1 MNQYFHLLGLTS
13 SRQTALIAL
22 KTLSKVAEKDLR
34 SAMAANKS
42 RPIGPSICIDN
53 LDIEERV
60 HSHSIRH
67 CSMMFHGTWGYIHH
81 PNPKLLSSLD
91 PLELTLRAYYDA
103 LRKVSTMKI
112 NLQMLMPTC
121 EEEKHFEQVL
131 KSQLV
136 HAMSQYVAKAA
147 NPEHALSSDPPTV
160 ETIDPTPPDIQMIQL
175 MSQSDD
181 SAEGTGQVA
190 ETLRKQFGLK
200 PKDFVS
206 CVQIMDANLA
216 TCKNFNSLRSLC
228 TPSRYAKLRLSNL
241 CFVLGASHT
250 MWNISQAIL
259 NAHLGHPTSTHDLGA
274 WHSLH
279 ALGIPSKKVIPK
291 KDFTS
296 MMNNIE
302 KVHEASIVYCLRLV
316 ITSEEIVM
324 PSEDA
329 ESPDQLPKLPTN
341 KWIDILRSMIH
352 SIKMEQGGNLAY
364 QSHKN
369 IITPQSLQMFLRMAH
384 NYNLA
389 DRFPKTAHFHTG
401 IPDVKDSFIAG
412 FQCLQQKTTKGH
424 RNLDSFRKFF
434 FYNAAPGD
442 TATTIVHGHA
452 TTIEME
458 ENTNNIEENTGNI
471 EENANNIEENTNSE
485 STKDTE
491 ESNNIQGTSV
501 EF

>member
-341 KWIDILRSMIH
+341 KWIDIVEKCYSRFFSPQAQQNA
-352 SIKMEQGGNLAY
+352 SQKENLKQHTFLMRLHNFSTIVKANRATKAGDIGRLMRIWKAWLLMAQALPGLVNY
-364 QSHKN
+364 QSYLPRLVLMLNKMLPPSLSKLIRHN
-369 IITPQSLQMFLRMAH
+369 ILVFPSGRENHFMPKE
-384 NYNLA
+384 NYLENQNYWL
-389 DRFPKTAHFHTG
+389 K
-401 IPDVKDSFIAG
+401 
-412 FQCLQQKTTKGH
+412 
-424 RNLDSFRKFF
+424 F
-434 FYNAAPGD
+434 FYNSNGD
-442 TATTIVHGHA
+442 G
-452 TTIEME
+452 
-458 ENTNNIEENTGNI
+458 
-471 EENANNIEENTNSE
+471 
-485 STKDTE
+485 TKI
-491 ESNNIQGTSV
+491 N
-501 EF
+501 